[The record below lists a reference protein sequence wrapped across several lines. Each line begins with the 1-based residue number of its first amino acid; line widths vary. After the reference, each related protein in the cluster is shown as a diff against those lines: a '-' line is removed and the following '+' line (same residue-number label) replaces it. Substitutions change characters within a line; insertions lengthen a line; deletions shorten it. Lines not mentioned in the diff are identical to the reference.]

1 MLLKS
6 LSISKAEFETGTGW
20 AIKPEGACKGDICIP
35 LSDKAHAPESD
46 QLDVTELSNA
56 MNLPLAAEPGENLW
70 ALGPDSIGGRALSSA
85 SAPELSLPD
94 LDGNTFK
101 LSSLKGKK
109 VLVYAWA
116 PY

>member
-6 LSISKAEFETGTGW
+6 LSVSKADFESGTGW
-20 AIKPEGACKGDICIP
+20 SIKPEGACKGDICIP
-35 LSDKAHAPESD
+35 LPDASIDGDKLNITQVAS
-46 QLDVTELSNA
+46 A
-56 MNLPLAAEPGENLW
+56 MNLPLAHEPEAKLW

-85 SAPELSLPD
+85 KAPEMQLPD
-94 LDGNTFK
+94 LAGNEFK

>member
-6 LSISKAEFETGTGW
+6 LTISKTEFEAGTGW
-20 AIKPEGACKGDICIP
+20 QLKPEGACKGDICIP
-35 LSDKAHAPESD
+35 IPNADGDTVDVKATAE
-46 QLDVTELSNA
+46 A
-56 MNLPLAAEPGENLW
+56 MNLPLVEAAEANLW
-70 ALGPDSIGGRALSSA
+70 ALGPESIGGKALLTA
-85 SAPELSLPD
+85 EAPEMALPD
-94 LDGNTFK
+94 LDGNVFK

>member
-6 LSISKAEFETGTGW
+6 LEVSKAEFEAGTGW
-20 AIKPEGACKGDICIP
+20 QLKPEGACKGDVCIP
-35 LSDKAHAPESD
+35 IPNSGGDTV
-46 QLDVTELSNA
+46 DVIATAEA
-56 MNLPLAAEPGENLW
+56 MNLPLVEAAEANLW
-70 ALGPDSIGGRALSSA
+70 ALGPESIGGKALVTA
-85 SAPELSLPD
+85 EAPELELPD
-94 LDGNTFK
+94 LDGNMFK